1 MMLTGTTP
9 TLTATAGI
17 IFLGAGAIGYFK
29 IGMNL
34 YERGLFLAAA
44 LLLIIPGWATDL
56 AGLGLGSLGIT
67 SQMIR
72 GRNLLPAG
80 GAAHG

>member
-56 AGLGLGSLGIT
+56 AGLGLGAAAIV
-67 SQMIR
+67 SQRIR
-72 GRNLLPAG
+72 RGNLLCAG
-80 GAAHG
+80 EAAHG